1 MGLRE
6 ADGSQTTCF
15 CRNLGSFEEEGDG
28 TGEDGCVWRE
38 SFISCVLVVKM
49 SLGKEG
55 AQPTSTV
62 QFPDE
67 ICRPDVHKIL
77 VVFKAL

>member
-1 MGLRE
+1 
-6 ADGSQTTCF
+6 
-15 CRNLGSFEEEGDG
+15 LGSFGEGDG

-38 SFISCVLVVKM
+38 SFIFCVLVIKM

-67 ICRPDVHKIL
+67 ICHPDVHKLLVSL
-77 VVFKAL
+77 VVVVVGLC